1 MQNINIMIIEDDLNY
16 ARSLKRMLS
25 YKPVGI
31 LPEAGLKILNFGTLN
46 KALKFLKSNN
56 VDIILLDLFLPDSKG
71 INTLEKVNSIMPN
84 IPIIVLTGMID
95 DVNTAV
101 SFIEKGA
108 QDFLMKNDIN
118 VNLLFRSIM
127 YAVER
132 KKIFVELEDYL
143 KKYQSSEANLR
154 NLIENHADAIIV
166 VGQDGIVLYINPAAE
181 MLFGKSKKELI
192 GSLFGFPIVTGNK
205 TEISIIKKNN
215 NTVGDMRVVKL
226 LWEGEQSYLASIRD
240 VTQQKKAESERERL
254 IKELEESLKKIKTLS
269 GFIPICA
276 WCKNIRDDQGYW
288 NNLEKYIEE
297 HSLAEFTHSI
307 CPKCQEKLAESN
319 KKIKGD

>member
-1 MQNINIMIIEDDLNY
+1 MQNLDIMIIEDDPNY
-16 ARSLKRMLS
+16 VQSLKRMLFD
-25 YKPVGI
+25 KPVGI
-31 LPEAGLKILNFGTLN
+31 FQNTDFKILNFGTLN
-46 KALKFLKSNN
+46 KALEFLKSNE

-118 VNLLFRSIM
+118 VNLLFRSMM
-127 YAVER
+127 YAIER

-166 VGQDGIVLYINPAAE
+166 VDQDGIVLYINPAAE
-181 MLFGKSKKELI
+181 MLFGKSKKELT
-192 GSLFGFPIVTGNK
+192 GSLFGFPLVTGNK

-226 LWEGEQSYLASIRD
+226 LWEGEKSYLASIRD
-240 VTQQKKAESERERL
+240 VTEQKNAESERENL
-254 IKELEESLKKIKTLS
+254 IKELEKSLKKIKTLS
-269 GFIPICA
+269 GLIPMCA
-276 WCKNIRDDQGYW
+276 WCKKIRDDNGYW
-288 NNLEKYIEE
+288 NMLEKYIED
-297 HSLAEFTHSI
+297 HSMAEFTHSI
-307 CPKCQEKLAESN
+307 CPKCQEKLDKRN
-319 KKIKGD
+319 KT